1 MTPAPEGQSP
11 HASPAEA
18 GMRIRADVDGCVQG
32 VGFRPYVYRLA
43 VELGLAGHVTNTPA
57 GVTIEAEGPTAD
69 VQAFLER
76 LPREKPPLA
85 EIRSLDWREIPWQ
98 SSPDFVIAKSAT
110 DQEPVA
116 QILPDMAT
124 CPECLR
130 EILDPAD
137 RRYQYPFTNC
147 TYCGPRYTIILSLPY
162 DRPRTSMADF
172 AMCPQ
177 CRREYEDPLDR
188 RFHAQP
194 VACPACGPRVQLWDD
209 AGRCVAE
216 ETAALDETAER
227 IRQGAIAAVKGL
239 GGFHLVCDARD
250 TEALERLRER
260 KAREEK
266 PFAVMT
272 PRWDAFTSSCRIDAV
287 AVSALESPQAPIVLV
302 PRIPGADDG
311 LSRLVA
317 PDSPALG
324 LMLPYTPLHHLLL
337 GRLGFPVVATSGN
350 LRDEPICIDEHE
362 ALRRLADI
370 ADIFLVHNR
379 PIVRPVDDSVV
390 RIIAGTPVTLRRARG
405 YAPAPVSI
413 EHGSERSVV
422 AVGGHLKNTA
432 ALTMGHR
439 IVLTQ
444 HIGDLETPE
453 ARDAASAAIASLRGL
468 YRITPEAAACDMH
481 PDYASTRAARESGLP
496 VYPVQH
502 HHAHI
507 VACMAEYGLEGPVLG
522 VSWDGT
528 GYGDDAT
535 VWGGEFLTAT
545 EMAYQRVAALR
556 PFPLPGG
563 EQAMREPRRS
573 ALGLLYAL
581 DGGRQPLDKIA
592 VRLGES
598 VFRERELRVLDA
610 WLRRH
615 GDQVLT
621 TSAGRLFDAAASLLG
636 LRQYAGYEGQAAM
649 ALEAEAATETA
660 EPPLYPMRLQT
671 EHRPAWLD
679 WGPLIEGL
687 LADRDKGAAR
697 PTLCR
702 AFHRSLADGVRQVAE
717 WAGFETVCLGGG
729 CFQNALLTEFIVE
742 MLTRQGFAV
751 YYPQRIPPND
761 GGLALGQACCVLRR
775 LSITSQKEESCA
787 LPFQVKS

>member
-1 MTPAPEGQSP
+1 MTPAPQGQR
-11 HASPAEA
+11 AEA
-18 GMRIRADVDGCVQG
+18 GMRIRAEVDGCVQG

-43 VELGLAGHVTNTPA
+43 VELGLAGYVTNTPA
-57 GVTIEAEGPTAD
+57 GVTVEAEGPKTD
-69 VQAFLER
+69 VQAFLDR

-85 EIRSLDWREIPWQ
+85 EIRSLDWREIPPQ
-98 SSPDFVIAKSAT
+98 SSPGFVIEKSAAGP
-110 DQEPVA
+110 DPVA
-116 QILPDMAT
+116 RILPDMAT
-124 CPECLR
+124 CPDCLR
-130 EILDPAD
+130 EILDPGD

-147 TYCGPRYTIILSLPY
+147 THCGPRYTIIHGLPY
-162 DRPRTSMADF
+162 DRPRTSMAGF
-172 AMCPQ
+172 PMCPQ
-177 CRREYEDPLDR
+177 CRREYEDPMDR

-194 VACPACGPRVQLWDD
+194 VACPACGPHVQLWDGE
-209 AGRCVAE
+209 GRCLSA

-250 TEALERLRER
+250 TAALERLRER

-266 PFAVMT
+266 PFAVMA
-272 PRWDAFTSSCRIDAV
+272 PRWEEFASACRIDAV

-324 LMLPYTPLHHLLL
+324 LMAPYTPLHHLLL
-337 GRLGFPVVATSGN
+337 ARLGFPVVATSGN
-350 LRDEPICIDEHE
+350 LRDEPICIDENE
-362 ALRRLADI
+362 ALRRLTGI
-370 ADIFLVHNR
+370 ADVFLVHNR

-390 RIIAGTPVTLRRARG
+390 RIIGETPVLLRRARG
-405 YAPAPVSI
+405 YAPAPISI
-413 EHGSERSVV
+413 EHGSEHSVV
-422 AVGGHLKNTA
+422 AMGGHLKNTA

-439 IVLTQ
+439 IMLSQ

-453 ARDAASAAIASLRGL
+453 ARDAAGAAIASLRGL
-468 YRITPEAAACDMH
+468 YRITPDVAACDMH
-481 PDYASTRAARESGLP
+481 PDYASTRSAHDSGLP

-507 VACMAEYGLEGPVLG
+507 VACMAEHGLEGPVLG

-528 GYGDDAT
+528 GYGDDGT

-545 EMAYQRVAALR
+545 ETAYQRVAALR

-581 DGGRQPLDKIA
+581 DGGRQPLDKTA
-592 VRLGES
+592 APLGQG
-598 VFRERELRVLDA
+598 VFRERELKVLDA

-615 GDQVLT
+615 GDSVLT
-621 TSAGRLFDAAASLLG
+621 TSAGRLFDAAASLSG

-660 EPPLYPMRLQT
+660 EPPLYPMRLRT

-679 WGPLIEGL
+679 WEPLIKGL
-687 LADRDKGAAR
+687 LAEQNSGAVR

-742 MLTRQGFAV
+742 LLTRQGFAV

-775 LSITSQKEESCA
+775 LSVTSTAQKEGSCA